1 MQAGNLKAALD
12 WLPREFSILAD
23 SGDNPTAGG
32 IGDRADVIEALI
44 KKEIEGVLVAGIAAP
59 GIINELQCTNEAV
72 VTIGGKL
79 GGGGP
84 SLTLNAEKFY
94 FKNECAVVILNGIT
108 TVLTEQRRPFH
119 SLNDFADLG
128 LALKDYRLLVVKSGY
143 LSPELQSIPASSFMV
158 LTDGAVCQHFDTL
171 ENKHRQR
178 PIFPFQNPAEFVPTV
193 RN

>member
-1 MQAGNLKAALD
+1 M
-12 WLPREFSILAD
+12 
-23 SGDNPTAGG
+23 
-32 IGDRADVIEALI
+32 
-44 KKEIEGVLVAGIAAP
+44 VAGIAAP

-94 FKNECAVVILNGIT
+94 FKNECAVVIINGIT

-143 LSPELQSIPASSFMV
+143 LSRELQSIPASSFMV
-158 LTDGAVCQHFDTL
+158 LTDGAVCQYFDTL

>member
-32 IGDRADVIEALI
+32 VGDRADVIEALI

-79 GGGGP
+79 GGGGT
-84 SLTLNAEKFY
+84 SLTLNA
-94 FKNECAVVILNGIT
+94 
-108 TVLTEQRRPFH
+108 
-119 SLNDFADLG
+119 
-128 LALKDYRLLVVKSGY
+128 
-143 LSPELQSIPASSFMV
+143 
-158 LTDGAVCQHFDTL
+158 
-171 ENKHRQR
+171 
-178 PIFPFQNPAEFVPTV
+178 
-193 RN
+193 